1 MRGDRR
7 CGTGSTSEAVPTMRS
22 ALWTCSAAAP
32 HLRPMRA
39 AVACPK
45 GSLPRPALTRGTEAA
60 CLRAESNARRHA
72 AASISR
78 CRRASR
84 TAPVASRARREPALE
99 AAVLCRHRS
108 EKSATASSSRSP
120 VRPQPE
126 RFSSVWNYSSAF
138 ELPIARS
145 KPIVPCRRGGQCLRW
160 LGSVSRMP
168 APTDRLG
175 PLAERPHATRPSSR
189 PASPGSSRT
198 RSCRVSRSR
207 IRRIRRR
214 VHRRRDRRCLT
225 ASPLSLGR

>member
-1 MRGDRR
+1 
-7 CGTGSTSEAVPTMRS
+7 MRS
-22 ALWTCSAAAP
+22 ALWTCSAA
-32 HLRPMRA
+32 RPTSDRCGPLWRVRRVTRLA
-39 AVACPK
+39 RP
-45 GSLPRPALTRGTEAA
+45 LPGERKPRVSARSRTRGDT
-60 CLRAESNARRHA
+60 RHA
-72 AASISR
+72 VVSISR

-84 TAPVASRARREPALE
+84 TAPVASRARREPAPE

-145 KPIVPCRRGGQCLRW
+145 KPIVLCRRGGQCLRW
-160 LGSVSRMP
+160 LGSVSRTP
-168 APTDRLG
+168 VPTDRLG
-175 PLAERPHATRPSSR
+175 PRAERPHATRPSSR